1 MVWKRRY
8 LNIQPA
14 SHFFILCSLGL
25 FQGRIYYQLVPMW
38 RNVAQTDQAPPR
50 RSVLLLKPLDLRRG
64 VHQNE
69 TTGDGRSIQCLAPRP
84 GPEGFMSKKPTD
96 HATGRFTYM
105 DGPVLFSS
113 SYMWANIPCMDD
125 HGWYGR
131 GKGTNVGKSDLENI
145 VYHFFGHC
153 SWFYIGVKFME
164 IISNSFSRAILKS

>member
-1 MVWKRRY
+1 M
-8 LNIQPA
+8 NI
-14 SHFFILCSLGL
+14 ILCSLGL
-25 FQGRIYYQLVPMW
+25 FQGRILTSQLFPCDETW
-38 RNVAQTDQAPPR
+38 LKQTRLPHDEACFYWSHLTFGEAYTKMKPPATAGR
-50 RSVLLLKPLDLRRG
+50 FSAWPRG
-64 VHQNE
+64 Q
-69 TTGDGRSIQCLAPRP
+69 DR
-84 GPEGFMSKKPTD
+84 EGFMSHTHSMRLVDLPT
-96 HATGRFTYM
+96 RNL
-105 DGPVLFSS
+105 PVLFSS

>member
-1 MVWKRRY
+1 MPHTIHGSTGYIPTIYIVDFFMVWKRRY

-25 FQGRIYYQLVPMW
+25 FQGRIYYQFVPMW

-84 GPEGFMSKKPTD
+84 GPEGFMSTKPTT

-105 DGPVLFSS
+105 DGVRCCFL
-113 SYMWANIPCMDD
+113 
-125 HGWYGR
+125 HR
-131 GKGTNVGKSDLENI
+131 KNVGKYTMHGWSWMVWAWERNKRWKKRPGKHS
-145 VYHFFGHC
+145 VSFF
-153 SWFYIGVKFME
+153 WP
-164 IISNSFSRAILKS
+164 L